1 MPNTKEIQSTI
12 FMFRSKFLREW
23 NQKPPRLLAPASLL
37 VYALIV
43 LAYFSAGKLGLSLAF
58 VHPSATAVWPPSGI
72 ALAVLLLLGL
82 RMWPAI
88 FVGAFLVNL
97 NTAGTVIT
105 SLGIASGNTLA
116 AVLGAYLITRY
127 AGGAQVF
134 QQARSVFRFIFL
146 AAVVSTIVSATVGS
160 ATLLGSGLA
169 QPSHLRSIWLTW
181 WLGDATGI
189 IVVTP
194 LLLLGFLDSP
204 WHWDQRKLLE
214 AGLAVLGL
222 LVVSLVAFSNPM
234 NPTKYAFLNIP
245 VLLWVIFRFDKLAAA
260 LAVLLLSGLAIFNL
274 SQAADAAEVALRD
287 PLFLVQA
294 FVAIVGAMSL
304 ALSAV
309 VAEHR
314 LSEAQLR
321 QAGGELAEK
330 VRRRETLLARAEK
343 LAGTGSFEWDA
354 VSNRVLWSD
363 QMHRIYG
370 CKPDEF
376 AGTLDAFLSYLHPD
390 DRTSVRATIE
400 HAIRERQPF
409 RMRERIVRPDGEI
422 RLLDSVGEPLLD
434 PAGNLIGLSG
444 VCHDIT
450 EESENDR
457 RIAEGEAR
465 FRLVVDSIKDYAII
479 MLDPRGNVV
488 SWNQGGERIQGY
500 RAEEIIGQHFSRFY
514 TAEDV
519 QRGHPGALLAEV
531 ERNGYV
537 EDEGWRLRKDGSR
550 FWANVVITALRD
562 EQGKLQGFAK
572 VTRDLTERRAAE
584 VALGE
589 LSGRILWV
597 QDQERQKIARE
608 LHDSTSPLLTSL
620 IGKLYAIK
628 RQLTD
633 DKGILSTFEESLVLA
648 EHAANVIRN
657 TASLLHPT
665 MLDQNGLLA
674 TLRWYLDAFSRRTQ
688 IKVDMQFPDNLVRLA
703 RPIETALFRVV
714 EESLANLLRHS
725 GSRSVKI
732 GIKESGGD
740 LTLEVTDQ
748 GQGMAAVTLGKLQA
762 GSTVA
767 GIGIWTMAERMK
779 QVGGRLEIDAG
790 YWGMTV
796 KAIVPL
802 AANP

>member
-1 MPNTKEIQSTI
+1 
-12 FMFRSKFLREW
+12 MFRSKFLHGW
-23 NQKPPRLLAPASLL
+23 NQNPPRLLAPASLV

-72 ALAVLLLLGL
+72 ALAALLLLGL

-88 FVGAFLVNL
+88 FLGAFLVNL
-97 NTAGTVIT
+97 NTAGTVFT
-105 SLGIASGNTLA
+105 SLGIATGNTLE
-116 AVLGAYLITRY
+116 AVLGAFLIIRY
-127 AGGAQVF
+127 ASGVQVF
-134 QQARSVFRFIFL
+134 QQPWSVFRFIFL

-169 QPSHLRSIWLTW
+169 EPSHFRSIWLTW

-204 WHWDQRKLLE
+204 WRWDQRKLLE
-214 AGLAVLGL
+214 AGVAGLGL
-222 LVVSLVAFSNPM
+222 LIVSLVAFSNPM
-234 NPTKYAFLNIP
+234 NPTKYAFLSIP

-260 LAVLLLSGLAIFNL
+260 IAVLLLSGLAIFNL
-274 SQAADAAEVALRD
+274 SQAVDTAEVALRD

-330 VRRRETLLARAEK
+330 IRRRETLLARAEK
-343 LAGTGSFEWDA
+343 LARTGSFEWEA
-354 VSNRVLWSD
+354 ISNRVLWSD

-376 AGTLDAFLSYLHPD
+376 AGTLDAFLSFLHPD

-409 RMRERIVRPDGEI
+409 RMRERIVRPDGGI

-434 PAGNLIGLSG
+434 PSGNLIGLSG

-457 RIAEGEAR
+457 RIAESETR
-465 FRLVVDSIKDYAII
+465 FRQVVDSIKDYAIF
-479 MLDPRGNVV
+479 MLDPQGKVM
-488 SWNQGGERIQGY
+488 SWNQGGERIKGY
-500 RAEEIIGQHFSRFY
+500 LAQEIIGQHLSRFY

-519 QRGHPGALLAEV
+519 KRGHPGALLAQV
-531 ERNGYV
+531 ERDGYV

-589 LSGRILWV
+589 LSGRILRV

-628 RQLTD
+628 RQLAGGD
-633 DKGILSTFEESLVLA
+633 QGILPALEESLVLA

-674 TLRWYLDAFSRRTQ
+674 TLRWYLEAFSRRTQ
-688 IKVDMQFPDNLVRLA
+688 IKVDVQFPDNLARLG
-703 RPIETALFRVV
+703 RPVETALFRVV
-714 EESLANLLRHS
+714 EESLTNLLRHS

-740 LTLEVTDQ
+740 LMLEVTDQ
-748 GQGMAAVTLGKLQA
+748 GHGITPGVLGKLQA
-762 GSTVA
+762 GSTVS

-779 QVGGRLEIDAG
+779 QAGGRLEIDAG
-790 YWGMTV
+790 RWGMTV

-802 AANP
+802 TTDR